1 VKFLLDTHVLLWW
14 LAGDRRLAREQK
26 RALQRCD
33 SRSEAVG
40 IAAIT
45 AWEIAMLDITGRLA
59 SAPRE
64 LFQAIRELNWINW
77 LPLSPEVA
85 LELTRLPARF
95 HRDPA
100 DQLIAATA
108 RVHDLVLLTADERI
122 RDSGAVRVL

>member
-1 VKFLLDTHVLLWW
+1 MKFLLDTHILVWW

-45 AWEIAMLDITGRLA
+45 AWEIANLGMSGRLA
-59 SAPRE
+59 AAPRE
-64 LFQAIRELNWINW
+64 LFQAIRELSWMNW

-85 LELTRLPARF
+85 LEVTRLPARF

-108 RVHDLVLLTADERI
+108 RVHDLVLMTADERI
-122 RDSGAVRVL
+122 RDSGAVGVL

>member
-1 VKFLLDTHVLLWW
+1 VKFLLDTHVVLWW

-33 SRSEAVG
+33 SRGEAVG

-45 AWEIAMLDITGRLA
+45 AWEIAVLGISGRLVA
-59 SAPRE
+59 APRE
-64 LFQAIRELNWINW
+64 LFQAIRELNWMNW
-77 LPLSPEVA
+77 LPLSAEVA
-85 LELTRLPARF
+85 LEMMRLPARF

>member
-1 VKFLLDTHVLLWW
+1 MRFLLDTHVLLWW

-26 RALQRCD
+26 RALQKCD
-33 SRSEAVG
+33 SRGEAVG

-45 AWEIAMLDITGRLA
+45 AWEIAVLGITGRLA
-59 SAPRE
+59 AAPRE
-64 LFQAIRELNWINW
+64 LFQAIGDLKWMNW

-85 LELTRLPARF
+85 LEMTRLPAGF

-108 RVHDLVLLTADERI
+108 RLHDLVLMTADERI
-122 RDSGAVRVL
+122 RDSGVVRVL

>member
-26 RALQRCD
+26 RSLQRCD

-45 AWEIAMLDITGRLA
+45 AWEIAMLGITGRLA

-95 HRDPA
+95 QRDPA

-108 RVHDLVLLTADERI
+108 RVHDLVLMTADERI

>member
-26 RALQRCD
+26 RALQQCD

-45 AWEIAMLDITGRLA
+45 AWEIAMLGTGGRLVA
-59 SAPRE
+59 APRE
-64 LFQAIRELNWINW
+64 LFDAIRELNWLNW

-85 LELTRLPARF
+85 LEMTRLPAGF
-95 HRDPA
+95 QRDPA
-100 DQLIAATA
+100 DQLITATA
-108 RVHDLVLLTADERI
+108 RVHDLVLMTADERI
-122 RDSGAVRVL
+122 RESRAVRVL

>member
-1 VKFLLDTHVLLWW
+1 
-14 LAGDRRLAREQK
+14 
-26 RALQRCD
+26 
-33 SRSEAVG
+33 
-40 IAAIT
+40 
-45 AWEIAMLDITGRLA
+45 MLGITGRLA

>member
-1 VKFLLDTHVLLWW
+1 MLDTHILLWW
-14 LAGDRRLAREQK
+14 LSGDRRLARAQK

-33 SRSEAVG
+33 SRGEAVG
-40 IAAIT
+40 IAAIS
-45 AWEIAMLDITGRLA
+45 AWEIAMLGMTGRLA
-59 SAPRE
+59 AAPGD
-64 LFQAIRELNWINW
+64 LFQGIRDLGWMNW

-85 LELTRLPARF
+85 LEMTHLPARF

-108 RVHDLVLLTADERI
+108 RVHDLVLMTADDRI